1 MARCPRAGPGA
12 AVPREELGSPPAASA
27 VRPAR
32 MAPSPQR
39 RGAHP
44 RPALKV
50 ALPPAAQRVSAGPGP
65 GEERGDFRGRV
76 PAGKRWAAHGAL
88 QVLGG
93 DPVIG
98 TLPNQSSSLCAA
110 QIASRTDTPPAKRAC
125 LKSLQSVFWACFQV

>member
-50 ALPPAAQRVSAGPGP
+50 ALPPAAQRVSVGPGP
-65 GEERGDFRGRV
+65 GEERGTSGGGYPRERDGPPTVPCRSLGETPSLARCPTKVPVCAQPRSRLELTHRLQRGLV
-76 PAGKRWAAHGAL
+76 
-88 QVLGG
+88 
-93 DPVIG
+93 
-98 TLPNQSSSLCAA
+98 
-110 QIASRTDTPPAKRAC
+110 
-125 LKSLQSVFWACFQV
+125 